1 MIFDCAQ
8 IIGKYLNFVEVSF
21 LKEHDCLDQ
30 LFRFFILL
38 NKYCIWSS
46 NSYSINLSKEKYLYN
61 TELKDY
67 VENSMIVALN
77 IYKIL
82 TLYYSGENTLRFNHM
97 FLEFIGKN
105 QQTYLLNKYIDQ
117 EFLIIVIKK

>member
-1 MIFDCAQ
+1 
-8 IIGKYLNFVEVSF
+8 
-21 LKEHDCLDQ
+21 
-30 LFRFFILL
+30 
-38 NKYCIWSS
+38 
-46 NSYSINLSKEKYLYN
+46 
-61 TELKDY
+61 
-67 VENSMIVALN
+67 MIVALN